1 MKRTTMVLEDA
12 CLEGVRSLAQRE
24 HRDMSRVV
32 NEILAEGLQ
41 RRTRVNHPPFKLPVY
56 SMGTPRVNVGD
67 RDALESAMEA

>member
-1 MKRTTMVLEDA
+1 M
-12 CLEGVRSLAQRE
+12 EGVRTLAQRE

-41 RRTRVNHPPFKLPVY
+41 RRTKVNHPPFKLPVY

-67 RDALESAMEA
+67 RDALEAAMEA

>member
-1 MKRTTMVLEDA
+1 M
-12 CLEGVRSLAQRE
+12 EGVRTLAQRE

-41 RRTRVNHPPFKLPVY
+41 RRTKVNRPPFKLPVY

-67 RDALESAMEA
+67 RDAVEAAMEA